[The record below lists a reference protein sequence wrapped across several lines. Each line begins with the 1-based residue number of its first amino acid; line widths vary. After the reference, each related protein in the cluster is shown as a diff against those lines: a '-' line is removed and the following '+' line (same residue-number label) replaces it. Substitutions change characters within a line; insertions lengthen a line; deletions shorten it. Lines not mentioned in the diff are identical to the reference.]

1 MKKFLIKWFFAL
13 PLAAIGLVAI
23 GYGLK
28 HSNVLSI
35 VLGVISLLAANKL
48 EKGILGIKVTRNSQ
62 AVMEENKLIPITDF

>member
-13 PLAAIGLVAI
+13 PLAAIGLVAS

-35 VLGVISLLAANKL
+35 VLGALSLLAANKL
-48 EKGILGIKVTRNSQ
+48 EKGYSGYQSH
-62 AVMEENKLIPITDF
+62 

>member
-28 HSNVLSI
+28 TFKRIIYCPWGLITLS
-35 VLGVISLLAANKL
+35 G
-48 EKGILGIKVTRNSQ
+48 Q
-62 AVMEENKLIPITDF
+62 

>member
-1 MKKFLIKWFFAL
+1 MVFAL

-23 GYGLK
+23 EYGLK
-28 HSNVLSI
+28 HSKVLSI
-35 VLGVISLLAANKL
+35 VLGPLSLLAANKL

>member
-35 VLGVISLLAANKL
+35 VLGPYYA
-48 EKGILGIKVTRNSQ
+48 
-62 AVMEENKLIPITDF
+62 

>member
-35 VLGVISLLAANKL
+35 VLGALSLLAANKL
-48 EKGILGIKVTRNSQ
+48 EKGYSGYQSH
-62 AVMEENKLIPITDF
+62 

>member
-13 PLAAIGLVAI
+13 PLAAVGLVAI

-35 VLGVISLLAANKL
+35 VLGALSLLAANKL
-48 EKGILGIKVTRNSQ
+48 EKGYSGYQSH
-62 AVMEENKLIPITDF
+62 